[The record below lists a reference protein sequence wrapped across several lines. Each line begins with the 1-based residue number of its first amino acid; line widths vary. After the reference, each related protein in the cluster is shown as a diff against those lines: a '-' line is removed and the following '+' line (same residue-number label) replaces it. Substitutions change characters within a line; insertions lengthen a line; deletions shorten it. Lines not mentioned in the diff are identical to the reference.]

1 MVPPMTETK
10 YECGETIHTRCW
22 KEISNTAYEKLGN
35 KNKAPSRASDRTGD
49 VQIYACG
56 EESSRSLT
64 FSSSLKQEL
73 YTISADE
80 VELCI

>member
-1 MVPPMTETK
+1 MTETK
-10 YECGETIHTRCW
+10 YECGETIHARCW

-35 KNKAPSRASDRTGD
+35 KNKIAPSRASDRTGD
-49 VQIYACG
+49 VRIYACG

-73 YTISADE
+73 YTSSADE
-80 VELCI
+80 VELCM